1 MQTALHAISWGI
13 QRIGITLGIL
23 VFGAVFA
30 YVMWV
35 LVIVVGQAAAGWGQ

>member
-1 MQTALHAISWGI
+1 MQSGLHAIGWGL

-30 YVMWV
+30 YVIWV
-35 LVIVVGQAAAGWGQ
+35 FVLVVGQAAATWGQ